1 MAEDKLGL
9 RGFLFLSLGVSI
21 VLLMVSCS
29 SYSPKRQIEVPSE
42 TKQARVEPPKQA
54 EMRAPDFIPVT
65 EDISPLRTRIV
76 DVVARNTPLRD
87 VLHVIA
93 EATNLNLVM
102 EKGVSPE
109 MPVTISLRNATAED
123 ALRTILSSVDYFYTV
138 KDTMLFV
145 RAYDTKIFEIGIPPI
160 VQGYNVEVGGDIFG
174 GVTGNI
180 APSST
185 GGSGGTG
192 SSGTSGST
200 STPIKG
206 TISQTLK
213 SDETSFKFWES
224 VENSISGLLGQ
235 GTSVAPGQS
244 ASQSAKGRTGN
255 ENFTVNRLTGTI
267 IVTASKKNLDRVEQF
282 LTKIR
287 KVMTRQ
293 VLVEAK
299 VIEVTLS
306 QGYQFGIDWNLTF
319 NLGGKWS
326 GSFGLGNSGFS
337 SVVPSNSPVFSIAT
351 GQDGI
356 TRTFT
361 SGTIESINIKSL
373 VNALE
378 QQGDVRLLSNP
389 RINMMNG
396 QTAIL
401 TVGRNTAYISSIE
414 STTLQGTNPVVTYS
428 VGTSSILSGI
438 TIGIVPF
445 VNDDGEISLTI
456 TPILSDLVS
465 LDTKNIGALNQ
476 LQISLPT
483 VDLRQMSTTAK
494 VKDGQVVVIGG
505 LTQRV
510 ERVKENQTP
519 FLGKL
524 PLMGGLFR
532 SSDRGEVNT
541 ELVVILQPVLL

>member
-1 MAEDKLGL
+1 MAEDKLDL

-29 SYSPKRQIEVPSE
+29 SYSPKSQIEVPSE

-123 ALRTILSSVDYFYTV
+123 ALRTILSSVDYFYAV

-145 RAYDTKIFEIGIPPI
+145 KAYDSKIFEIGIPPI

>member
-1 MAEDKLGL
+1 MVKDTVRLT
-9 RGFLFLSLGVSI
+9 RFLHHSMV
-21 VLLMVSCS
+21 VLFIFFVAACS
-29 SYSPKRQIEVPSE
+29 SYTVKKEIEIPSE
-42 TKQARVEPPKQA
+42 TRQARVAPPKQV
-54 EMRAPDFIPVT
+54 EMRAPDFVPAT

-102 EKGVSPE
+102 EKGVAPE
-109 MPVTISLRNATAED
+109 TPVTISLRNVTAED
-123 ALRTILSSVDYFYTV
+123 ALRTILSSVDYFYSV

-145 RAYDTKIFEIGIPPI
+145 KAYDTKVFEVGIPPV
-160 VQGYNVEVGGDIFG
+160 VQSYNVEVGGNIFG

-180 APSST
+180 APAST
-185 GGSGGTG
+185 GGGGSAATTG
-192 SSGTSGST
+192 TAT
-200 STPIKG
+200 TEIKG

-213 SDETSFKFWES
+213 SDEASFKFWDS
-224 VENSISGLLGQ
+224 VEHSIAGLLGQ
-235 GTSVAPGQS
+235 GTTASPGQVV
-244 ASQSAKGRTGN
+244 KGVKTGD
-255 ENFTVNRLTGTI
+255 EYFTINRLTGTI
-267 IVTASKKNLDRVEQF
+267 IVTATKKNLERVEQF
-282 LTKIR
+282 LGRIK

-293 VLVEAK
+293 VLIEAK

-326 GSFGLGNSGFS
+326 GAVGLGNSGFS
-337 SVVPSNSPVFSIAT
+337 SVVPSTSPVFSIGT
-351 GQDGI
+351 GDEGI
-356 TRTFT
+356 SRSF
-361 SGTIESINIKSL
+361 SHGTIESINIKAL

-396 QTAIL
+396 QTAML
-401 TVGRNTAYISSIE
+401 TVGRNTAYISQIE
-414 STTLQGTNPVVTYS
+414 STTLQGTNPVVTFT

-438 TIGIVPF
+438 AIGIVPF
-445 VNDDGEISLTI
+445 VNDVGEISLTI
-456 TPILSDLVS
+456 TPIVSELVS
-465 LDTKNIGALNQ
+465 LDTKNIGSTANQ

-483 VDLRQMSTTAK
+483 VDLRELSTTAK
-494 VKDGQVVVIGG
+494 VKDGQVVVVGG
-505 LTQRV
+505 LTRRS

-524 PLMGGLFR
+524 PLVGGLFR
-532 SSDRGEVNT
+532 SSDRGEVST
-541 ELVVILQPVLL
+541 ELVIILQPVLL

>member
-1 MAEDKLGL
+1 MVKDKLKL
-9 RGFLFLSLGVSI
+9 TGFLHNFLCALCI
-21 VLLMVSCS
+21 FLLTDCS
-29 SYSPKRQIEVPSE
+29 SYTVKKEIDIPPEA
-42 TKQARVEPPKQA
+42 KQVRVEPPKQV
-54 EMRAPDFIPVT
+54 EIRAPEFLPVT

-93 EATNLNLVM
+93 EATNLNLVL
-102 EKGVSPE
+102 EKGVVPE
-109 MPVTISLRNATAED
+109 TPVTISLRNVTAED
-123 ALRTILSSVDYFYTV
+123 ALRTVLSSVDYFFTV

-145 RAYDTKIFEIGIPPI
+145 KAHDTKVFEVGIPPV

-185 GGSGGTG
+185 GGTGGTG

-213 SDETSFKFWES
+213 SDEATFKFWDS
-224 VENSISGLLGQ
+224 LENSIAGFLGQ
-235 GTSVAPGQS
+235 GSVASPGQT
-244 ASQSAKGRTGN
+244 AKIRTG
-255 ENFTVNRLTGTI
+255 EEHYTVNRLTGTI
-267 IVTASKKNLDRVEQF
+267 IVTATRKNLERVEQF

-287 KVMTRQ
+287 KVMNRQ
-293 VLVEAK
+293 VLIEAK
-299 VIEVTLS
+299 VIEVTLA
-306 QGYQFGIDWNLTF
+306 QGYQFGIDWNLTL
-319 NLGGKWS
+319 NLAGKWA
-326 GSFGLGNSGFS
+326 GAVGLGTTGFS
-337 SVVPSNSPVFSIAT
+337 TVVPPTSPVFSIAT
-351 GQDGI
+351 GQGGV
-356 TRTFT
+356 TRTF
-361 SGTIESINIKSL
+361 SAGTIESINITTL

-396 QTAIL
+396 QTAML
-401 TVGRNTAYISSIE
+401 MVGRNTAYISQIE
-414 STTLQGTNPVVTYS
+414 STTLQGTNPVVTFT
-428 VGTSSILSGI
+428 VGTSSVLSGI

-445 VNDDGEISLTI
+445 VNDVGEISLTI
-456 TPILSDLVS
+456 TPILSELVQ
-465 LDTKNIGALNQ
+465 LDTKNIGSPLNQ

-483 VDLRQMSTTAK
+483 VDLRELSTTAK
-494 VKDGQVVVIGG
+494 VRDGQVVVIGG
-505 LTQRV
+505 LTARR

-524 PLMGGLFR
+524 PLLGGLFR
-532 SSDRGEVNT
+532 SSDRGEIST
-541 ELVVILQPVLL
+541 ELVIILQPVLL

>member
-1 MAEDKLGL
+1 VVKDTVSLT
-9 RGFLFLSLGVSI
+9 RFLHHSI
-21 VLLMVSCS
+21 IILFIFFVAACS
-29 SYSPKRQIEVPSE
+29 SYTVKKEIEIPSE
-42 TKQARVEPPKQA
+42 TRQARVAPPKQV
-54 EMRAPDFIPVT
+54 EMRAPDFVPAT

-102 EKGVSPE
+102 EKGVAPE
-109 MPVTISLRNATAED
+109 TPVTISLRNVTAED
-123 ALRTILSSVDYFYTV
+123 ALRTVLSSVDYFYAV
-138 KDTMLFV
+138 KDTILLV
-145 RAYDTKIFEIGIPPI
+145 KVYDTKVFEVGIPPV
-160 VQGYNVEVGGDIFG
+160 VQSYNAEVGGDIFG

-180 APSST
+180 APSS
-185 GGSGGTG
+185 SGGTG
-192 SSGTSGST
+192 GTGNTGTSGSS

-213 SDETSFKFWES
+213 SDEASYKFWDS
-224 VENSISGLLGQ
+224 VEHSIAGLLGH
-235 GTSVAPGQS
+235 GATSLPGQ
-244 ASQSAKGRTGN
+244 AAKGGKTGD
-255 ENFTVNRLTGTI
+255 EYFTINRLTGTI
-267 IVTASKKNLDRVEQF
+267 IVTATKKNLEWVEQF
-282 LTKIR
+282 LKRIR

-293 VLVEAK
+293 VLIEAK
-299 VIEVTLS
+299 IIEVTLS
-306 QGYQFGIDWNLTF
+306 QAYQFGIDWNLTF
-319 NLGGKWS
+319 NLGGKWA
-326 GSFGLGNSGFS
+326 GAIGLGSSGFS
-337 SVVPSNSPVFSIAT
+337 SVVPPTSPVFSIAT

-356 TRTFT
+356 TKTFT
-361 SGTIESINIKSL
+361 SGTIESINIKAL

-396 QTAIL
+396 QTAML

-414 STTLQGTNPVVTYS
+414 STTLQGTNPVVSFT

-445 VNDDGEISLTI
+445 VNEVGEISLTI
-456 TPILSDLVS
+456 TPIVSELIS
-465 LDTKNIGALNQ
+465 LDTKNIGSPLQQ

-483 VDLRQMSTTAK
+483 VDLRELSTTAK
-494 VKDGQVVVIGG
+494 VRDGQVVVIGG
-505 LTQRV
+505 LTKRT

-524 PLMGGLFR
+524 PLVGGLFR
-532 SSDRGEVNT
+532 SSDRGEIST

>member
-123 ALRTILSSVDYFYTV
+123 ALRTILSSVDYFYVV

>member
-1 MAEDKLGL
+1 MVKDTVRLKS
-9 RGFLFLSLGVSI
+9 FLHHSMIVCFIFLVTA
-21 VLLMVSCS
+21 CS
-29 SYSPKRQIEVPSE
+29 SYTVKKEIEIPLE
-42 TKQARVEPPKQA
+42 TKQAKVIPPKQV
-54 EMRAPDFIPVT
+54 EMRAPEFIPVT

-76 DVVARNTPLRD
+76 DVVARNTSLRD

-93 EATNLNLVM
+93 EATGLNLVM
-102 EKGVSPE
+102 EKGVAPE
-109 MPVTISLRNATAED
+109 TPVTISLRNVTAED
-123 ALRTILSSVDYFYTV
+123 ALRTVLASVNYFYTV

-145 RAYDTKIFEIGIPPI
+145 KAYDTKIFEVGIPPV
-160 VQGYNVEVGGDIFG
+160 VQSYNAEVGGNIFG

-180 APSST
+180 APAST
-185 GGSGGTG
+185 GGGGSPASTG
-192 SSGTSGST
+192 ATT
-200 STPIKG
+200 TEIKG

-213 SDETSFKFWES
+213 SDEATFKFWES
-224 VENSISGLLGQ
+224 VEQSIANLLGQ
-235 GTSVAPGQS
+235 GTATSPGQ
-244 ASQSAKGRTGN
+244 AAKGSRAGD
-255 ENFTVNRLTGTI
+255 EHFTINRLTGTI
-267 IVTASKKNLDRVEQF
+267 IVTATKNSLEKVEQF

-293 VLVEAK
+293 VLIEAK

-326 GSFGLGNSGFS
+326 GSLGLGSSGFS
-337 SVVPSNSPVFSIAT
+337 SVVPSTSPVFSIGT
-351 GQDGI
+351 GEDGI
-356 TRTFT
+356 ARTV
-361 SGTIESINIKSL
+361 SHGTIDSINIKGL

-389 RINMMNG
+389 RLNMMNG
-396 QTAIL
+396 QTAML
-401 TVGRNTAYISSIE
+401 TVGRNTAYISQIE
-414 STTLQGTNPVVTYS
+414 STTLQGTNPVVTFT

-445 VNDDGEISLTI
+445 INDAGEISLTI
-456 TPILSDLVS
+456 TPIVS
-465 LDTKNIGALNQ
+465 ELIALDTKNIGSTANQ

-483 VDLRQMSTTAK
+483 VDLRELSTTAK

-505 LTQRV
+505 LTRRS

-519 FLGKL
+519 FFGKL
-524 PLMGGLFR
+524 PLVGGLFR

-541 ELVVILQPVLL
+541 ELVIILQPILL

>member
-1 MAEDKLGL
+1 MVKNRLKLK
-9 RGFLFLSLGVSI
+9 RFLHHSMVICTIFLMSG
-21 VLLMVSCS
+21 CS
-29 SYSPKRQIEVPSE
+29 SYTVKKEIEIPSE
-42 TKQARVEPPKQA
+42 AKQVKAIPPKYV
-54 EMRAPDFIPVT
+54 EMRAPEFVPIT

-76 DVVARNTPLRD
+76 DVIARNTPLRD

-102 EKGVSPE
+102 EKGVAPE
-109 MPVTISLRNATAED
+109 TPVTISLRNVAAED
-123 ALRTILSSVDYFYTV
+123 ALRTVLSSVNYFYAV

-145 RAYDTKIFEIGIPPI
+145 KAYDTKVFEIGIPPV
-160 VQGYNVEVGGDIFG
+160 VQSYTVEVGGNIFG

-180 APSST
+180 APAST
-185 GGSGGTG
+185 GGSGSSASTGT
-192 SSGTSGST
+192 TT
-200 STPIKG
+200 TEIKG

-213 SDETSFKFWES
+213 SDEATFKFWES
-224 VENSISGLLGQ
+224 VEQSIASLLGQ
-235 GTSVAPGQS
+235 STAVSPGQT
-244 ASQSAKGRTGN
+244 AKGGKSGD
-255 ENFTVNRLTGTI
+255 EHFTINRLTGTI
-267 IVTASKKNLDRVEQF
+267 IVTATKNNLEKVEQF

-293 VLVEAK
+293 VLIEAK

-326 GSFGLGNSGFS
+326 GSVGLGSSGFS
-337 SVVPSNSPVFSIAT
+337 SVVPSTSPVFSIGT
-351 GQDGI
+351 GDDGI
-356 TRTFT
+356 ARTF
-361 SGTIESINIKSL
+361 SHGTIDSINIKGL

-396 QTAIL
+396 QTAML
-401 TVGRNTAYISSIE
+401 TVGRNTAYISQIE
-414 STTLQGTNPVVTYS
+414 STTLQGTNPVVTFT

-445 VNDDGEISLTI
+445 VNDSGEISLTI
-456 TPILSDLVS
+456 TPIVSELIS
-465 LDTKNIGALNQ
+465 LDTKNIGSTANQ

-483 VDLRQMSTTAK
+483 VDLRELSTTAK

-505 LTQRV
+505 LTRRS

-524 PLMGGLFR
+524 PLVGGLFR

-541 ELVVILQPVLL
+541 ELVILLQPVLL

>member
-1 MAEDKLGL
+1 MAEDKLDL

-42 TKQARVEPPKQA
+42 TRQVRVEPPKQA

-76 DVVARNTPLRD
+76 DVVGRNTPLRD

-102 EKGVSPE
+102 EKGVAPE
-109 MPVTISLRNATAED
+109 IPITISLRNATAED
-123 ALRTILSSVDYFYTV
+123 ALMTILSSVDYFYTV
-138 KDTMLFV
+138 KDTLLFV
-145 RAYDTKIFEIGIPPI
+145 KAYDSKIFEIGIPPI

-224 VENSISGLLGQ
+224 VENSIAGLLGQ
-235 GTSVAPGQS
+235 GASVASGQS

-255 ENFTVNRLTGTI
+255 EHFTVNRLTGTI
-267 IVTASKKNLDRVEQF
+267 IVTASKKNLEKVEQF
-282 LTKIR
+282 LAKIR

-319 NLGGKWS
+319 SLGGKWS
-326 GSFGLGNSGFS
+326 GSFGLGSSGFS

-361 SGTIESINIKSL
+361 SGTIESINIKAL

-541 ELVVILQPVLL
+541 ELVIILQPVLL

>member
-1 MAEDKLGL
+1 LIL
-9 RGFLFLSLGVSI
+9 LSIFLFAA
-21 VLLMVSCS
+21 CS
-29 SYSPKRQIEVPSE
+29 SYTPRREIEVPPE
-42 TKQARVEPPKQA
+42 TRQVRVEPPKPV
-54 EMRAPDFIPVT
+54 EMRAPEFVPVI
-65 EDISPLRTRIV
+65 EDVSPLRTRIV
-76 DVVARNTPLRD
+76 DVVARNTPVRD

-93 EATNLNLVM
+93 EATNLNLVL
-102 EKGVSPE
+102 EKGVAPE
-109 MPVTISLRNATAED
+109 TPVTISLRNVTAEE
-123 ALRTILSSVDYFYTV
+123 ALRTVLSSVDYFYAI

-145 RAYDTKIFEIGIPPI
+145 KAYDTKIFEIGIPPV

-180 APSST
+180 APAST
-185 GGSGGTG
+185 GSGG
-192 SSGTSGST
+192 SSGTSGSSGTT

-224 VENSISGLLGQ
+224 LESSIAGLLGQ
-235 GTSVAPGQS
+235 AQTPSSGPS
-244 ASQSAKGRTGN
+244 ARARAGD
-255 ENFTVNRLTGTI
+255 EYFTVNRLTGTV
-267 IVTASKKNLDRVEQF
+267 IVTASKKNLERIEQF
-282 LTKIR
+282 IGKIR

-293 VLVEAK
+293 VLIEAK

-319 NLGGKWS
+319 NLGGKWA
-326 GSFGLGNSGFS
+326 GAVGLGSSGFS
-337 SVVPSNSPVFSIAT
+337 SVVPPNSPVFSIVT
-351 GQDGI
+351 GADGV
-356 TRTFT
+356 TRNFT
-361 SGTIESINIKSL
+361 SGTIESINIKAL

-396 QTAIL
+396 QTAML

-445 VNDDGEISLTI
+445 VNELGEISLTI

-465 LDTKNIGALNQ
+465 LDTKNIGSPLQQ
-476 LQISLPT
+476 LQISLPV
-483 VDLRQMSTTAK
+483 VDLRELSTTAK
-494 VKDGQVVVIGG
+494 VRDGQVLVIGG
-505 LTQRV
+505 LTRRG
-510 ERVKENQTP
+510 ERVKENATP
-519 FLGKL
+519 FLSGV
-524 PLMGGLFR
+524 PLLGGLFR
-532 SSDRGEVNT
+532 STDRGETSN
-541 ELVVILQPVLL
+541 ELVILLQPALL

>member
-1 MAEDKLGL
+1 MVKDTIKLKRL
-9 RGFLFLSLGVSI
+9 LHYSMTVCFVFFVSG
-21 VLLMVSCS
+21 CS
-29 SYSPKRQIEVPSE
+29 SYTVKKEIEIPSE
-42 TKQARVEPPKQA
+42 TRQMKIVPPKQV
-54 EMRAPDFIPVT
+54 EMRTPEFMPVT
-65 EDISPLRTRIV
+65 EDVSPLRTRIV

-102 EKGVSPE
+102 EKGVVPE
-109 MPVTISLRNATAED
+109 TPVTISLRNVAAED
-123 ALRTILSSVDYFYTV
+123 ALRTVLTSVNYFFSV

-145 RAYDTKIFEIGIPPI
+145 KAYDTKVFEVGIPPV
-160 VQGYNVEVGGDIFG
+160 VQSYNVEVGGNIFG

-180 APSST
+180 APAST
-185 GGSGGTG
+185 GGGGSAASTG
-192 SSGTSGST
+192 TT
-200 STPIKG
+200 TTEIKG

-213 SDETSFKFWES
+213 SDEATFKFWES
-224 VENSISGLLGQ
+224 VEQSIASLLGQ
-235 GTSVAPGQS
+235 STVASSGQG
-244 ASQSAKGRTGN
+244 AKAGKSGD
-255 ENFTVNRLTGTI
+255 EHFTINRLTGTI
-267 IVTASKKNLDRVEQF
+267 IVTATKNNLEKVEQF

-293 VLVEAK
+293 VLIEAK

-326 GSFGLGNSGFS
+326 GSIGLGGSGFS
-337 SVVPSNSPVFSIAT
+337 SVVPSTSPTFSIGT
-351 GQDGI
+351 GDDGI
-356 TRTFT
+356 TRTF
-361 SGTIESINIKSL
+361 SHGTIDSINIKGL
-373 VNALE
+373 LNALE

-396 QTAIL
+396 QTAML
-401 TVGRNTAYISSIE
+401 TVGRNTAYISQIE
-414 STTLQGTNPVVTYS
+414 STTLQGTNPVVTFT

-445 VNDDGEISLTI
+445 VNDSGEITLTI
-456 TPILSDLVS
+456 TPIVS
-465 LDTKNIGALNQ
+465 ELIGLDTKNIGSTANQ

-483 VDLRQMSTTAK
+483 VDLRELSTTAK

-505 LTQRV
+505 LTRRN
-510 ERVKENQTP
+510 EKVKESQTP

-524 PLMGGLFR
+524 PLVGGLFR

-541 ELVVILQPVLL
+541 ELVILLQPVLL

>member
-1 MAEDKLGL
+1 MVKDTVRVKK
-9 RGFLFLSLGVSI
+9 FLHRSVIVCFVFLVTA
-21 VLLMVSCS
+21 CS
-29 SYSPKRQIEVPSE
+29 SYTVKKEIEIPLE
-42 TKQARVEPPKQA
+42 TKQAKVIPPKQV
-54 EMRAPDFIPVT
+54 EIRAPEFIPAT
-65 EDISPLRTRIV
+65 EDVSPLRTRIV
-76 DVVARNTPLRD
+76 DIVARNTSLRD

-102 EKGVSPE
+102 EKGVAPE
-109 MPVTISLRNATAED
+109 TPVTVSLRNVTAED
-123 ALRTILSSVDYFYTV
+123 ALRPVLASMHYFYTV

-145 RAYDTKIFEIGIPPI
+145 KAYDTRVFEVGIPPV
-160 VQGYNVEVGGDIFG
+160 VQSYNAEVGGNIFG

-180 APSST
+180 APAST
-185 GGSGGTG
+185 GGGG
-192 SSGTSGST
+192 SSASTGTT
-200 STPIKG
+200 TTEIKG

-213 SDETSFKFWES
+213 SDEATFKFWES
-224 VENSISGLLGQ
+224 MEQSIAGLLGQ
-235 GTSVAPGQS
+235 GTAAAPGQ
-244 ASQSAKGRTGN
+244 AAKGGKVGD
-255 ENFTVNRLTGTI
+255 EHFTINRLTGTI
-267 IVTASKKNLDRVEQF
+267 IVTATKNNLDRIEQF
-282 LTKIR
+282 LNKIR

-293 VLVEAK
+293 VLIEAK

-326 GSFGLGNSGFS
+326 GSLGLGSSGFS
-337 SVVPSNSPVFSIAT
+337 SVVPSTSPVFSIGT
-351 GQDGI
+351 GEDGI
-356 TRTFT
+356 SRTF
-361 SGTIESINIKSL
+361 SHGTIDSINIKGL

-389 RINMMNG
+389 RLNMMNG
-396 QTAIL
+396 QTAML
-401 TVGRNTAYISSIE
+401 TVGRNTAYISQIE
-414 STTLQGTNPVVTYS
+414 STTLQGTNPVVTFT

-445 VNDDGEISLTI
+445 INDAGEISLTI
-456 TPILSDLVS
+456 TPIVS
-465 LDTKNIGALNQ
+465 ELIALDTKNIGSTANQ

-483 VDLRQMSTTAK
+483 VDLRELSTTAK

-505 LTQRV
+505 LTRRS

-524 PLMGGLFR
+524 PLVGGLFR

-541 ELVVILQPVLL
+541 ELVIILQPILL